1 MNDWIVANLNNS
13 DFTISDFHDIAD
25 MNVNNTQMLTRDKY
39 LKSPFIQNNPAFQ
52 TEDGKFSKDRFNEY
66 YDQKL
71 KSFQEFTEGRY
82 PVGPALDMFDTN
94 RTDNSEV
101 KDIGFKIGRIVSNP
115 NRQKIGIE
123 GVNTWSNPEKS
134 VSELAQMSKIYDYE
148 KGKFFLERSLEWATM
163 ANDTALLAKIKR
175 GLSSFENN

>member
-94 RTDNSEV
+94 RTDNNEV
-101 KDIGFKIGRIVSNP
+101 KD
-115 NRQKIGIE
+115 
-123 GVNTWSNPEKS
+123 T
-134 VSELAQMSKIYDYE
+134 
-148 KGKFFLERSLEWATM
+148 
-163 ANDTALLAKIKR
+163 
-175 GLSSFENN
+175 